1 MCYNNF
7 ENMSKPKREIKTRNY
22 NLRLDDFFAAIAECG
37 NNFKQIE
44 NLFNDLLTESEIRM
58 LKRRWFVASLIND
71 GRTIREAAEEA
82 EVGTDTVVRVI
93 KKIKNG
99 SGVLKE
105 ILIQK
110 MRKTPEKKRVF
121 DRPKRVKTVKWF
133 FGVK

>member
-1 MCYNNF
+1 
-7 ENMSKPKREIKTRNY
+7 MSKPKREIKTRNY
-22 NLRLDDFFAAIAECG
+22 NLRLDDFFAAIADCG
-37 NNFKQIE
+37 NNFKKIE
-44 NLFNDLLTESEIRM
+44 HLFHDLLTESEIRM

-71 GRTIREAAEEA
+71 GKTIREAAEEA

-110 MRKTPEKKRVF
+110 MKKMPEKKRVF
-121 DRPKRVKTVKWF
+121 DRPKRVKSVKWF

>member
-1 MCYNNF
+1 M
-7 ENMSKPKREIKTRNY
+7 
-22 NLRLDDFFAAIAECG
+22 RLDDFFSAIAERS

-44 NLFNDLLTESEIRM
+44 NLFNDLLTESELRM

-71 GRTIREAAEEA
+71 GKTIREAAEEA

-110 MRKTPEKKRVF
+110 MKKVPEKKRVF
-121 DRPKRVKTVKWF
+121 ERPKRTKSVKWF

>member
-1 MCYNNF
+1 
-7 ENMSKPKREIKTRNY
+7 MSKPKREIKTRNY
-22 NLRLDDFFAAIAECG
+22 NLRLDDFFSAIAERG

-71 GRTIREAAEEA
+71 GKTIREAAEEA

-110 MRKTPEKKRVF
+110 MRKVPEKKRVF